1 MATGQIRTT
10 SAPRCSTTR
19 RVTCVTTGLIFFGIV
34 VVIGTIGGYL
44 LAKQAL
50 RPIAKL
56 TQTARALSTETLDQR
71 INLGGPDDELR
82 ELADTF
88 DQMLGRLDAAFDS
101 QRLFVANASHELRT
115 PLSVI
120 RTELEVTL
128 SDPDADVAELR
139 RMGEVVASAAER
151 AQRLVASLLTLA
163 RLQAV
168 ESGELEVHEAV
179 DLATLIPGVVDAVSA
194 EAQDKSVS
202 IEPEVE
208 PAITLG
214 DPRLLERLIGNL
226 VENAIRHN
234 VPNGWLRITTG
245 QTAERVWLH
254 VANGGALIA
263 SADVEALFEPFR
275 RGGRVRTAT
284 RGAGLGL
291 AIVRLIVDAHHG
303 KLQAAA
309 PPFGGLAIRIEL
321 PRYRGHDR
329 RAGPRRRRRTA
340 PRRRLINA
348 ARYRRRRSAD
358 FWSADT
364 GSGQSARASDRPGGG
379 QVDLPR
385 PRAVARRAARA
396 RRPRRA
402 GTAAARRA
410 GGRRRRRAGSG
421 RAPGA
426 ARPARRSASRAA
438 GQPGGGLGIAVA
450 PARGRRDRVAAAAG
464 HRRQVVAR
472 AVRAPPRPRRTSGRA
487 GGAAAAR

>member
-1 MATGQIRTT
+1 MALLYGGLVLLVGVSLLFTSIVLLDHSISNADIPNTSEIESANIRNQVSS
-10 SAPRCSTTR
+10 SAVHYLLR
-19 RVTCVTTGLIFFGIV
+19 TGLIYFAIV
-34 VVIGTIGGYL
+34 LVIGTVGGYL

-50 RPIAKL
+50 RPIARL

-88 DQMLGRLDAAFDS
+88 DEMLARLDAAFDS

-128 SDPDADVAELR
+128 SDPDADVADLR
-139 RMGEVVASAAER
+139 RMGEVVAAAAER

-168 ESGELEVHEAV
+168 ERGDLEVHERV
-179 DLATLIPGVVDAVSA
+179 DLAELIPEIVDVVSA
-194 EAQDKSVS
+194 EAEAKGVS
-202 IEPEVE
+202 IETEAD
-208 PAITLG
+208 PAVTIG

-234 VPNGWLRITTG
+234 VPNGWLRVTTG

-254 VANGGALIA
+254 VANGGAQIA
-263 SADVEALFEPFR
+263 SSDVEALFEPFR

-284 RGAGLGL
+284 RGSGLGL

-321 PRYRGHDR
+321 PRH
-329 RAGPRRRRRTA
+329 T
-340 PRRRLINA
+340 
-348 ARYRRRRSAD
+348 
-358 FWSADT
+358 
-364 GSGQSARASDRPGGG
+364 
-379 QVDLPR
+379 
-385 PRAVARRAARA
+385 
-396 RRPRRA
+396 
-402 GTAAARRA
+402 TAAPLTA
-410 GGRRRRRAGSG
+410 GESSEE
-421 RAPGA
+421 P
-426 ARPARRSASRAA
+426 
-438 GQPGGGLGIAVA
+438 L
-450 PARGRRDRVAAAAG
+450 RVAG
-464 HRRQVVAR
+464 
-472 AVRAPPRPRRTSGRA
+472 
-487 GGAAAAR
+487 

>member
-1 MATGQIRTT
+1 VSLLRPTLRLRMALLYGGLVLLVGISLLFT
-10 SAPRCSTTR
+10 SIVLLDASISHVSIFRDSFGKISYTDSAGKLQTVNPSDVGSTVR
-19 RVTCVTTGLIFFGIV
+19 DSAQSYLFKAGLIFFGIV
-34 VVIGTIGGYL
+34 VVIGTAGGYL

-50 RPIAKL
+50 RPIARL

-88 DQMLGRLDAAFDS
+88 DEMLARLDAAFDS

-128 SDPDADVAELR
+128 SDPDADAAELR
-139 RMGEVVASAAER
+139 RMGEVVATAAER

-168 ESGELEVHEAV
+168 ESGELEVHEPV
-179 DLATLIPGVVDAVSA
+179 DLATLIPDVVDAVVA
-194 EAQDKSVS
+194 EAEDKGVT
-202 IEPEVE
+202 IETEVE
-208 PAITLG
+208 PAVTLG

-234 VPNGWLRITTG
+234 VPNGWLRVTSG

-254 VANGGALIA
+254 VANGGSLIA

-321 PRYRGHDR
+321 PRYRMMSPAAVEGGVGER
-329 RAGPRRRRRTA
+329 LQVAG
-340 PRRRLINA
+340 
-348 ARYRRRRSAD
+348 
-358 FWSADT
+358 
-364 GSGQSARASDRPGGG
+364 
-379 QVDLPR
+379 
-385 PRAVARRAARA
+385 
-396 RRPRRA
+396 
-402 GTAAARRA
+402 
-410 GGRRRRRAGSG
+410 
-421 RAPGA
+421 
-426 ARPARRSASRAA
+426 
-438 GQPGGGLGIAVA
+438 
-450 PARGRRDRVAAAAG
+450 
-464 HRRQVVAR
+464 
-472 AVRAPPRPRRTSGRA
+472 
-487 GGAAAAR
+487 

>member
-1 MATGQIRTT
+1 MALLYGGLVLLVGISLLFT
-10 SAPRCSTTR
+10 SIVLLNASISHVSIFHDSFGKISYKDSNNRLQTVNPSDLGSTVR
-19 RVTCVTTGLIFFGIV
+19 DSAQSYLFKAGLIFFGIV
-34 VVIGTIGGYL
+34 VVIGTAGGYL

-50 RPIAKL
+50 RPIARL

-88 DQMLGRLDAAFDS
+88 DEMLARLDAAFDS

-128 SDPDADVAELR
+128 SDPDADAAELR
-139 RMGEVVASAAER
+139 RMGEVVATAAER

-168 ESGELEVHEAV
+168 ESGELEVHEPV
-179 DLATLIPGVVDAVSA
+179 DLASLIPDVVDAVVA
-194 EAQDKSVS
+194 EAEDKGVS
-202 IEPEVE
+202 IETEVE
-208 PAITLG
+208 PAVTLG

-234 VPNGWLRITTG
+234 VPNGWLRVTSG

-254 VANGGALIA
+254 VANGGSLIA

-321 PRYRGHDR
+321 PRYRM
-329 RAGPRRRRRTA
+329 A
-340 PRRRLINA
+340 
-348 ARYRRRRSAD
+348 
-358 FWSADT
+358 
-364 GSGQSARASDRPGGG
+364 
-379 QVDLPR
+379 
-385 PRAVARRAARA
+385 
-396 RRPRRA
+396 
-402 GTAAARRA
+402 
-410 GGRRRRRAGSG
+410 
-421 RAPGA
+421 
-426 ARPARRSASRAA
+426 
-438 GQPGGGLGIAVA
+438 A
-450 PARGRRDRVAAAAG
+450 PASVDGGVGERLQVAG
-464 HRRQVVAR
+464 
-472 AVRAPPRPRRTSGRA
+472 
-487 GGAAAAR
+487 